1 MKEKLKYP
9 AAWLVLAVAIG
20 LCVWS
25 FWPEEKGVDVVIYPY
40 EDSEYVVVKSKYGV
54 AIIKHTDD
62 AQNH

>member
-9 AAWLVLAVAIG
+9 FAWLVFVAAIA

-40 EDSEYVVVKSKYGV
+40 DGQEYVVVKSKYGV
-54 AIIKHTDD
+54 AIIHHSTN
-62 AQNH
+62 AQDH